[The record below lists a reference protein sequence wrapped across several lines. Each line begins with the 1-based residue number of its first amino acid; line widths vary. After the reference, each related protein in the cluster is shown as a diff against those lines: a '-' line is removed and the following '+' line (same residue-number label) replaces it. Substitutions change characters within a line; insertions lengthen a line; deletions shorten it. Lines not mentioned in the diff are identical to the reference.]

1 MSHLPIKKHKNTG
14 VVKSKTNNT
23 SATKSL
29 LDHSVPYILNFMRS
43 QRSVNDTKDRT
54 TSQDINQIN
63 TINTQDTHNT
73 ISNEHE
79 KTYPNR
85 HIDETQMDVWGCT
98 FEPVV
103 TSAQQSFT
111 SIFDLRMVQRIH
123 RMKYQQYLY
132 NEYLKKI
139 EQSQHVEQLEQLEQ
153 ELTQEQQLAQKQQEQ
168 QKSKTFLLNTIPYT
182 SMYNV
187 QFLQNCMD
195 N

>member
-1 MSHLPIKKHKNTG
+1 MSNRHIEKPKNTG
-14 VVKSKTNNT
+14 IVKSKINNT
-23 SATKSL
+23 SATSSL
-29 LDHSVPYILNFMRS
+29 LDHSLPYILNFMRS
-43 QRSVNDTKDRT
+43 QRCVNDTTDNS
-54 TSQDINQIN
+54 TSENINQIN
-63 TINTQDTHNT
+63 IINTQDTRV
-73 ISNEHE
+73 NEHE

-85 HIDETQMDVWGCT
+85 DIDKTQMDVWGCT

-103 TSAQQSFT
+103 ASTQPS
-111 SIFDLRMVQRIH
+111 SILDLHMVQRVH

-132 NEYLKKI
+132 YEYLKKI

-182 SMYNV
+182 SMYNI
-187 QFLQNCMD
+187 QFLQQCMD